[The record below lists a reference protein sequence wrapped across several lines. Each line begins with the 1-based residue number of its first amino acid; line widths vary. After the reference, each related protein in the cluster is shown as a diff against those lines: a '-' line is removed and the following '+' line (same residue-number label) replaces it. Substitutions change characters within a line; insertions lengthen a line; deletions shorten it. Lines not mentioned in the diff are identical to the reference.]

1 LRVPTT
7 QLNPSPALAESLAAA
22 ARVVG
27 GVLSGANLNT
37 GLEAVRPSAL
47 RAAAQDLS
55 FNALRCFG
63 LIDAALDRL
72 LERPLM
78 DKAVRALLLAA
89 LAELLNRPQSAHM
102 VVHQAVEATGLVGQP
117 RAKGLVNAVLRNF
130 LRQGAQLREE
140 IEKTDTGRFR
150 HPQWW
155 IDRVRIAYPARWEE
169 VLHAANAHPPMTLR
183 VNVRRASVEG
193 YLEKL
198 AHAELRARALG
209 GAAVLLERPC
219 RIDAL
224 PGFAEGEVSVQDQG
238 AQAAAPLLGVKPGMR
253 VLDACAAPGGKA
265 AHLLELAACE
275 LLAVDISRE
284 RAVRIAENLTRLG
297 LNASVHVGDAARP
310 QTFWDGR
317 PFDRILADVPCSAS
331 GVVRRHPDI
340 LWLRRETDIAG
351 FAASQARML
360 EALWPLLIP
369 GGTLLYATC
378 SVFPE
383 ENGLQV
389 KSFLDRHPETLARP
403 LAGLEDGQILPG
415 SDTDGFYYALLQK
428 NQS

>member
-1 LRVPTT
+1 MSAV
-7 QLNPSPALAESLAAA
+7 LNSSPPLAESLAAA
-22 ARVVG
+22 ARAVG
-27 GVLSGANLNT
+27 GVLSGANLNA
-37 GLEAVRPSAL
+37 GLEAIRPRTL

-55 FNALRCFG
+55 FNALRGYG

-72 LERPLM
+72 LARPLM
-78 DKAVRALLLAA
+78 DQAVRALLLAA
-89 LAELLNRPQSAHM
+89 LAELLNRPQSAH
-102 VVHQAVEATGLVGQP
+102 VIVHQAVEAAGLVGQP
-117 RAKGLVNAVLRNF
+117 HAKGLVNAVLRKF
-130 LRQGAQLREE
+130 LRQGAQLRDE
-140 IEKTDTGRFR
+140 IENTETGRFR

-155 IDRVRIAYPARWEE
+155 IDRVRIAYPAQWEE
-169 VLHAANAHPPMTLR
+169 VLRAGNAHPPMTLR
-183 VNVRRASVEG
+183 VNVRRSSVQS
-193 YLEKL
+193 YLDKL
-198 AHAELRARALG
+198 AHAELHARALG
-209 GAAVLLERPC
+209 GAAVLIERPC
-219 RIDAL
+219 PIDAL
-224 PGFAEGEVSVQDQG
+224 PGFAEGEVSVQDKG
-238 AQAAAPLLGVKPGMR
+238 AQAAALLLDVKPGMR

-265 AHLLELAACE
+265 AHLLELCECE
-275 LLAVDISRE
+275 LIAVDISRA
-284 RAVRIAENLTRLG
+284 RAVRIDETLTRLG
-297 LNASVHVGDAARP
+297 LNGTAQVGDATRP

-389 KSFLDRHPETLARP
+389 GSFLGRHPEAFAMP
-403 LAGLEDGQILPG
+403 LAGLGDGQILPE

-428 NQS
+428 NRS